1 MNGSSEKTGAGQ
13 RLAAVAA
20 ICLVVLVLALSVA
33 SIVDDARRFIVQA
46 PLLLV
51 ALFSAWY
58 SLTRTGG
65 RRKVGVVV
73 CLAAVIGIVAVAF
86 VEDRNAFIVALLRI
100 VLVLAAVML
109 ARHALGRDI
118 RTLKKAATSGV
129 AVPAATKG
137 VLIMNLKSG
146 GGKAERFHL
155 EKESRARGIEPV
167 VLRLGDDL
175 LTLAQDAVDGGADVI
190 GMAGGDG
197 SQALVASVAAERGIP
212 MVVVPAGTRNH
223 LALDLGLDRDD
234 VVGALDAFGEAV
246 ERSMDLAELN
256 GRVFVNNVSLGLYAS
271 IVRSPEYRDAKVDTT
286 LAAIPKMLGP
296 GASPFDLRFSGPDGE
311 HHASAHLVQVSN
323 NPYGDTAD
331 GLTSRPRLD
340 SHLLGVIALEIADD
354 HAASSLLTALA
365 AGHADRFSGFT
376 SWSAESFEVTSDAP
390 IDIGLDGESLTL
402 EAPLR
407 FSLRAGRLRVRLP
420 VHAIGSSPAGRSM
433 GWRSAIRGVV
443 RVALGKTVTPVG
455 SPPRSLVGPSGD
467 PPTGSSEGT

>member
-1 MNGSSEKTGAGQ
+1 MNGSSEKTGADQ
-13 RLAAVAA
+13 QLAAVAA

-33 SIVDDARRFIVQA
+33 SIVDDARRWIVQA

-86 VEDRNAFIVALLRI
+86 VEDRSAFVVALLRI
-100 VLVLAAVML
+100 VLVLAAVVL

-137 VLIMNLKSG
+137 VLFVNLKSS
-146 GGKAERFHL
+146 GGKAEQFHL
-155 EKESRARGIEPV
+155 ERESRMRGIEPV

-197 SQALVASVAAERGIP
+197 SQALVASVAAERGIA

-223 LALDLGLDRDD
+223 LALDPGLDRDD

-246 ERSMDLAELN
+246 ERSMDLAEVN

-296 GASPFDLRFSGPDGE
+296 GASPFDLRFNGPDGE
-311 HHASAHLVQVSN
+311 RHESAHLVQISN
-323 NPYGDTAD
+323 NPYG
-331 GLTSRPRLD
+331 
-340 SHLLGVIALEIADD
+340 
-354 HAASSLLTALA
+354 
-365 AGHADRFSGFT
+365 
-376 SWSAESFEVTSDAP
+376 
-390 IDIGLDGESLTL
+390 TL
-402 EAPLR
+402 
-407 FSLRAGRLRVRLP
+407 
-420 VHAIGSSPAGRSM
+420 
-433 GWRSAIRGVV
+433 
-443 RVALGKTVTPVG
+443 
-455 SPPRSLVGPSGD
+455 
-467 PPTGSSEGT
+467 PTG

>member
-1 MNGSSEKTGAGQ
+1 MSGSSVKPGAGQ
-13 RLAAVAA
+13 RLAALAA
-20 ICLVVLVLALSVA
+20 ISLIVLVVALTVV

-58 SLTRTGG
+58 ALTRTGG

-73 CLAAVIGIVAVAF
+73 CLAAMIGIVAVAF
-86 VEDRNAFIVALLRI
+86 MGERSAFFLALLRI
-100 VLVLAAVML
+100 VMVLAAIEL
-109 ARHALGRDI
+109 TRRALGRDI
-118 RTLKKAATSGV
+118 RTLKKVATSGV
-129 AVPAATKG
+129 AVPAATSG

-146 GGKAERFHL
+146 GGKAERLHL
-155 EKESRARGIEPV
+155 EEESRARGIEPV
-167 VLRLGDDL
+167 VLSPGDDL
-175 LTLAQDAVDGGADVI
+175 LTLARDAIDGGADVI

-212 MVVVPAGTRNH
+212 MVIVPAGTRNH

-234 VVGALDAFGEAV
+234 VIGALEAFGEAV
-246 ERSMDLAELN
+246 ERSMDLAEVN

-286 LAAIPKMLGP
+286 LAAIPKLLGP
-296 GASPFDLRFSGPDGE
+296 GASPFDLRFNGPDGE
-311 HHASAHLVQVSN
+311 PHASAHLVQISN
-323 NPYGDTAD
+323 NPYGDTAN

-340 SHLLGVIALEIADD
+340 SHLLGVIALEITDD
-354 HAASSLLTALA
+354 HAASSLLTAAA

-407 FSLRAGRLRVRLP
+407 FSIRAGRLRVRLP
-420 VHAIGSSPAGRSM
+420 LHAIGSSPAGRSM
-433 GWRSAIRGVV
+433 DWRSAIRSVV
-443 RVALGKTVTPVG
+443 QVALGKTVTPV
-455 SPPRSLVGPSGD
+455 D
-467 PPTGSSEGT
+467 PPVGSSEGT